1 MAAVLLC
8 VVMAKEPKDAAK
20 VTAATADTAAAAAT
34 DNSAEAPQTR
44 AVGPKTQ
51 RRAPA
56 AGANFNKH
64 ESTHP
69 STNQNHNF
77 ACFTITKGA
86 EAGAGWRANTAE
98 NTAVVSARLLL
109 PLPVSP
115 RLLVS
120 SLRRCRRWY
129 FLLNHHLRHG

>member
-44 AVGPKTQ
+44 AVVPKTQ

-69 STNQNHNF
+69 LTNQNHNF

-86 EAGAGWRANTAE
+86 EAGAGWRAKDRSYCKTAQSCTTSE
-98 NTAVVSARLLL
+98 
-109 PLPVSP
+109 
-115 RLLVS
+115 
-120 SLRRCRRWY
+120 SLFHTYRGG
-129 FLLNHHLRHG
+129 LN